1 MFLFWLFNLG
11 FMSCPPHITIGWW
24 VSSQFQSFWGVVKYQ
39 AIKKML
45 PMSSNSNGTSSSLNN
60 GMEGKVLG
68 SKLTWCVYNLP
79 KKKKELRNSSIFL
92 CYHSLWFW
100 DILKDFIGRFIN
112 RFFKIMRIFYGRTSS
127 MYRRKG
133 SSRVFLL
140 GWCAA
145 CRWCHAI
152 KKKLTLV
159 KKYLLII
166 ICKCTICFARCVLL
180 FVYSLL

>member
-1 MFLFWLFNLG
+1 MALSLLLIMGWRVRSWVQNSFAV
-11 FMSCPPHITIGWW
+11 CIT
-24 VSSQFQSFWGVVKYQ
+24 YQ
-39 AIKKML
+39 
-45 PMSSNSNGTSSSLNN
+45 
-60 GMEGKVLG
+60 
-68 SKLTWCVYNLP
+68 
-79 KKKKELRNSSIFL
+79 KKKKLRNSSIFL

-166 ICKCTICFARCVLL
+166 ICKCTICFAHCVLL
-180 FVYSLL
+180 FGYSLLWCLELQLYFITIFYIWVQNSRRVLILVFR